1 MKISLIGI
9 GMDGIRTLTKEAET
23 AIQESE
29 ILIGAE
35 RMLAPFQNS
44 GKQLL
49 TAYKPQE
56 IADFLHKSQKSSASV
71 LLSGDVGFYSGAE
84 KLRTLLHEQELHICS
99 GIASPVYFADKLGIP
114 WENMK
119 FISLHGIKN
128 NIVIHVR
135 QNPYCFFLLGGE
147 MSAEKLCRKLC
158 EYGMKQIKIHIGER
172 LGYPEER
179 ILSGTAEEFQ
189 NLSVNALSVIIAE
202 NPGFCRNM
210 PFLIPE
216 SDFYDDSV
224 PEHVPVTKA
233 EIRNFVI
240 SSLEIEKNHICWDIG
255 SGTGSVSVGM
265 ALHCPDGKV
274 YALDQDFSAY
284 QLTNL
289 NAHKFGC
296 DNIEIFQGTAPE
308 LLGDFPAPDRAF
320 IGGSSGNLKGIF
332 EIIRQK
338 NPFAKISITAVTLET
353 LENAVHVFTGFGT
366 EPGITQIA
374 VTRTRKTGNYT
385 MLNAQNPIFLIW
397 GSLA

>member
-1 MKISLIGI
+1 
-9 GMDGIRTLTKEAET
+9 MDGIHTLTKEAET
-23 AIQESE
+23 AIQESD

-35 RMLAPFQNS
+35 RMLVPFQNS

-49 TAYKPQE
+49 TAYKSQE
-56 IADFLHKSQKSSASV
+56 IADFLHKSDKASASV

-84 KLRTLLHEQELHICS
+84 KLRALLNEHELHVYS

-119 FISLHGIKN
+119 FISLHGTEN

-147 MSAEKLCRKLC
+147 MSAEKLCQRLC
-158 EYGMKQIKIHIGER
+158 EYGMKQMKMHIGER

-189 NLSVNALSVIIAE
+189 HLSVNYLSVLIAE
-202 NPGFCRNM
+202 NPNFCRNT
-210 PFLIPE
+210 PFPIPE

-224 PEHVPVTKA
+224 PEHVPITKA
-233 EIRNFVI
+233 EIRHLAV

-265 ALHCPDGKV
+265 AMQCPDGKV
-274 YALDQDFSAY
+274 YALDKNPSAC
-284 QLTNL
+284 QLTKL
-289 NAHKFGC
+289 NAHRFGC

-308 LLGDFPAPDRAF
+308 TLTEFPPRTECLSAEVPEISGKFLKSSVRKIRLLKSASQP
-320 IGGSSGNLKGIF
+320 
-332 EIIRQK
+332 
-338 NPFAKISITAVTLET
+338 
-353 LENAVHVFTGFGT
+353 
-366 EPGITQIA
+366 
-374 VTRTRKTGNYT
+374 
-385 MLNAQNPIFLIW
+385 
-397 GSLA
+397 